1 MFWKRETPKPATR
14 PQLRMSSDG
23 SSPVSA
29 EASLDALAEFLRS
42 FGKGAFDLETK
53 SAVQVQ
59 ERCEAWA
66 RHLLVGVEPPDYP
79 AEADDWE
86 PGADAPRDLQGLRRF
101 MADTRQE
108 EHSFIGRRL
117 SNMLEAIWTFIAGM
131 RQALVFEQQTDE
143 QVAHRLRRLES
154 AARGNSTEQLKREAL
169 ETVSML
175 RQCMQDRG
183 AHQQALVENLGT
195 RLETLRS
202 ELTVVREQAAC
213 DGLTGLYN
221 RASLDE
227 HLERIV
233 DLRNLFGRESTLFMI
248 DIDHFKWVNDTHG
261 HPAGDT
267 VLREVANCLANCFSR
282 TEDFVARYGGEEFV
296 VVLQEGRAGDHLDA
310 QRALPPAPAR
320 PRVRYWRGESAHLG
334 FPRGIGPPHARIS
347 GCLARTRRPGPLRG
361 QGIGARPG
369 SRACRRSRLKAAPS
383 QSIEESAAGFCQSLA
398 GVRVDAYGPAA
409 SPRARQPRLPELTR
423 DSEQLRMSSIGY

>member
-1 MFWKRETPKPATR
+1 MDTTALSERLLNIEHAPMTASQGDKSLDASPAFTPLRAGATIRWIRMFWKREAPKPATR
-14 PQLRMSSDG
+14 PQLRTSSAG

-66 RHLLVGVEPPDYP
+66 RHLLVGVEPTDYP

-86 PGADAPRDLQGLRRF
+86 PGVDAPRDLQGLRRF

-131 RQALVFEQQTDE
+131 RHALVFEQQTDE

-154 AARGNSTEQLKREAL
+154 AARGNSTEQLKQEAL

-175 RQCMQDRG
+175 RQCMQDRC
-183 AHQQALVENLGT
+183 AHQQALVENLGA

-233 DLRNLFGRESTLFMI
+233 DLRNLFGREATLFMI

-267 VLREVANCLANCFSR
+267 VLREVANCLTNCFSR

-296 VVLQEGRAGDHLDA
+296 VVLQEGRAERSPRRSASAASCACETSCSILARRICASRLPSGYRSSTCKNQRLLGSNA
-310 QRALPPAPAR
+310 QTRPSTR
-320 PRVRYWRGESAHLG
+320 PRNRGE
-334 FPRGIGPPHARIS
+334 
-347 GCLARTRRPGPLRG
+347 TR
-361 QGIGARPG
+361 
-369 SRACRRSRLKAAPS
+369 
-383 QSIEESAAGFCQSLA
+383 
-398 GVRVDAYGPAA
+398 
-409 SPRARQPRLPELTR
+409 
-423 DSEQLRMSSIGY
+423 

>member
-1 MFWKRETPKPATR
+1 MDTTALSERLLNIEHAPMTASQWDKSLDASPAFTPLRAGAAIRWIRMFWKRETPKPATR

-86 PGADAPRDLQGLRRF
+86 PGANAPRDLQGLRRF

-296 VVLQEGRAGDHLDA
+296 VVLQEGRAEITSTLSERCLLRLRDLVFDI
-310 QRALPPAPAR
+310 
-320 PRVRYWRGESAHLG
+320 GEENL
-334 FPRGIGPPHARIS
+334 RIS
-347 GCLARTRRPGPLRG
+347 ASLGVSVLHM
-361 QGIGARPG
+361 Q
-369 SRACRRSRLKAAPS
+369 
-383 QSIEESAAGFCQSLA
+383 ESAAAWLERADQALYEAKESGRDQVVVHA
-398 GVRVDAYGPAA
+398 DDRV
-409 SPRARQPRLPELTR
+409 
-423 DSEQLRMSSIGY
+423 